1 MNIFITGGSGFIG
14 RHLCHE
20 LHQQGHNLTLLSR
33 RSAPPSSPHRFIQ
46 SLDDIAD
53 FSQFDA
59 VINLAGEPIFDR
71 YWTAVQK
78 ARLLHSRLDLTEQL
92 AQKIRTADKPPHTF
106 ISASASGYYG
116 DIFCNQ
122 QADES
127 YASGKHFAANLCRQ
141 WEEKAQLAQKHS
153 RLCIIRTGLV
163 LDKRGGMLARILP
176 LYRFALGGKL
186 GNGKQH
192 WAWISLSDQINAIL
206 FLLNN
211 PHCQGAFNLVSPN
224 GITQAEF
231 NRLLAR
237 KLKRPAFCHAPKQL
251 LKLLLGERAQLL
263 LDNQAIAPSALLNA
277 GFQFQHT
284 DLGSYFEEIL
294 P

>member
-14 RHLCHE
+14 SRLCLA
-20 LHQQGHNLTLLSR
+20 LHQQGHKLTLLSR
-33 RSAPPSSPHRFIQ
+33 RNVLPLSPYTFVQ
-46 SLDDIAD
+46 SLNDVVD

-59 VINLAGEPIFDR
+59 IINLAGEPIFDR
-71 YWTAVQK
+71 YWTTAQK

-92 AQKIRTADKPPHTF
+92 AQKIRTAAKPPHTF

-116 DIFCNQ
+116 NISCNP
-122 QADES
+122 QAGES
-127 YASGKHFAANLCRQ
+127 HAAGEHFAANLCRQ
-141 WEEKAQLAQKHS
+141 WEEKAQIAQAHS

-163 LDKRGGMLARILP
+163 LDKQGGMLARILP
-176 LYRFALGGKL
+176 LYRHALGGKL
-186 GNGKQH
+186 GSGKQH
-192 WAWISLSDQINAIL
+192 WAWISLTDQINAIL

-211 PHCQGAFNLVSPN
+211 PHCRGAFNLVSPSC
-224 GITQAEF
+224 ITQAEF

-237 KLKRPAFCHAPKQL
+237 KLKRPAVCHAPKL
-251 LKLLLGERAQLL
+251 MLRLLLGERAQLL
-263 LDNQAIAPSALLNA
+263 LDNQTIYPKALLNA

-284 DLGSYFEEIL
+284 NLQAYFEEIF